1 MRENNKSNCKRQR
14 ENLKKDEDKLN
25 NHRTKNNIRMQEM
38 RKKAKIIEEN
48 NPKVMEVRRRIERMR
63 KQTQRKKLAELK
75 EA

>member
-1 MRENNKSNCKRQR
+1 M
-14 ENLKKDEDKLN
+14 KKDEDKLN

>member
-1 MRENNKSNCKRQR
+1 
-14 ENLKKDEDKLN
+14 
-25 NHRTKNNIRMQEM
+25 M